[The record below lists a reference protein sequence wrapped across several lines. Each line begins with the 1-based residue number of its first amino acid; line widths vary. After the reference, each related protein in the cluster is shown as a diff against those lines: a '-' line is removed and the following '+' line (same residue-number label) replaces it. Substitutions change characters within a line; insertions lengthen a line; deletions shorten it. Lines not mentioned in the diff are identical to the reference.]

1 MEAYNTDLALLDKQ
15 LAAGNRL
22 CCSGGIQNRFPKIFY
37 GSFLV
42 EHIGIIV
49 CHRGS
54 FCFASNG
61 IRHEAKQGE
70 TVFLTRGSYFHIEGQ
85 SYDLGYSLIFYSSDS
100 IRDLLGSTIAGMR
113 LLEIVNPTACTV
125 WHTGHEEDLLR
136 YSELLSSAAT
146 MSDSNFNDDE
156 LTLLML
162 SLTYRLCDIFCS
174 RTFGTDSAGR
184 KMDIYA
190 ELMRLISK
198 HYHEERS
205 VRFYAEKL
213 CLSPK
218 YLTQMVKSVSGCTV
232 QQLVFK
238 AITKRAI
245 FLIMNTDKTIKEI
258 SDSLSFPNPSAF
270 GTFFKK
276 QVGMSPVNYRVEKR
290 GK

>member
-1 MEAYNTDLALLDKQ
+1 MEAYITDLTQLDKQ
-15 LAAGNRL
+15 LATGNRL
-22 CCSGGIQNRFPKIFY
+22 CCSGGILNRFPQTFY

-54 FCFASNG
+54 FRFASNG
-61 IRHEAKQGE
+61 TSHEAKQGE
-70 TVFLTRGSYFHIEGQ
+70 TVFLTRGTYFHVEDH

-136 YSELLSSAAT
+136 YSQLLSSASA
-146 MSDSNFNDDE
+146 MADSNFNGDE
-156 LTLLML
+156 LTLLLL
-162 SLTYRLCDIFCS
+162 SLTYRLCDIFCN
-174 RTFGTDSAGR
+174 RTFGADSVGR
-184 KMDIYA
+184 KIDVYA

-245 FLIMNTDKTIKEI
+245 FLIMNTDKSIKEI
-258 SDSLSFPNPSAF
+258 SDSLNFPNPSAF

-290 GK
+290 EK

>member
-1 MEAYNTDLALLDKQ
+1 MEAYNTDLELLDKQ

-270 GTFFKK
+270 GKFCKE

-290 GK
+290 EK

>member
-1 MEAYNTDLALLDKQ
+1 MEANIIELTQLDKQ
-15 LAAGNRL
+15 LATGNRL
-22 CCSGGIQNRFPKIFY
+22 CCSGGIQNRFPQTFY

-61 IRHEAKQGE
+61 TSHEAKQGE
-70 TVFLTRGSYFHIEGQ
+70 TVFLTRGTYFHIEGH

-125 WHTGHEEDLLR
+125 WQEDLLR
-136 YSELLSSAAT
+136 YSQLLSSASA
-146 MSDSNFNDDE
+146 MADSNFNGDE
-156 LTLLML
+156 LTLLLL
-162 SLTYRLCDIFCS
+162 SLTYRLCDIFCN
-174 RTFGTDSAGR
+174 RTFGADSVGR
-184 KMDIYA
+184 KIDVYA

-218 YLTQMVKSVSGCTV
+218 YLTQIVKSVSGCTV

-245 FLIMNTDKTIKEI
+245 FLIMNTDKSIKEI

-290 GK
+290 G